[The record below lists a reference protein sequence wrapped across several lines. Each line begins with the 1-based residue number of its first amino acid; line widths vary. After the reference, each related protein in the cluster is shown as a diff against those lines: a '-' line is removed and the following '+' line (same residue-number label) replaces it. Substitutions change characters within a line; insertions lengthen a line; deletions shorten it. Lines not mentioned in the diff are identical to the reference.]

1 MPPATPSPPPRP
13 TPTTPSTRPDGAS
26 PSPEAGAAPGPAASA
41 ATRPA
46 DEPAA
51 ARFGVVFAVVAA
63 GVAMANLDVFIV
75 NVALPDVGRHFTGA
89 SLSSLSWI
97 LNAYAVVFAALLVP
111 AGRFADRTGP
121 KRAYLGGIAVFTV
134 ASAACAVAP
143 GVWSL
148 VGARAVQ
155 AAGAAFLTPSS
166 LALLV
171 AAAPPARRLAAVRAW
186 TAMSGLA
193 AALGPVAGGLLTQL
207 DWRWVFL
214 VNVPAGIAVL
224 LAGPRVVRSPD
235 RGGAP
240 AGRTARPD
248 LAGAGLLTAGIAA
261 LALALVKSNDWGW
274 DSGGVIGTL
283 VAAAVLL
290 VLFVRRSARHPEPVL
305 PLPLLRVPG
314 FAPAS
319 VANLLFAVAFAAM
332 LLSAVLW
339 CRQVWHWSALRTG
352 LAIAPGPLMV
362 PGLAVGAG
370 PLARRTGAAPIAI
383 AGCAAFAAGIAW
395 WTWMMSPDDGYAAGM
410 LPGMLLTGVGVG
422 LALPTLVGAA
432 VSALPPRDFSTGSG
446 MVTMARQI
454 GTVLGVAMLIAAL
467 GPDAAPGGA
476 GAFDDGWRL
485 VLLATL
491 ATAAACLLIRRPR
504 LTAAAPAAAP
514 PGDSAGSV

>member
-1 MPPATPSPPPRP
+1 MPATTPSPPPRP
-13 TPTTPSTRPDGAS
+13 TPPSTQA
-26 PSPEAGAAPGPAASA
+26 AAPAPAP
-41 ATRPA
+41 PA
-46 DEPAA
+46 G
-51 ARFGVVFAVVAA
+51 ARFGGVFAVVAA

-134 ASAACAVAP
+134 ASALCAVAP

-171 AAAPPARRLAAVRAW
+171 AAAPPARRLAAVRGW

-224 LAGPRVVRSPD
+224 LAGPRVIRSPGQGA
-235 RGGAP
+235 RRVRAARRVRGRAGPGRRAGPGGAPGQGGAP

-274 DSGGVIGTL
+274 GSGGVIGTL

-290 VLFVRRSARHPEPVL
+290 VLFVHRSARHPEPVL
-305 PLPLLRVPG
+305 PLRLLRVPG

-370 PLARRTGAAPIAI
+370 PLARRIGAAPIAI

-395 WTWMMSPDDGYAAGM
+395 WTWAMSPDDGYAAGM

-467 GPDAAPGGA
+467 GSDAAPGGA

-485 VLLATL
+485 VLLASL
-491 ATAAACLLIRRPR
+491 ATAAACLAIRRPR
-504 LTAAAPAAAP
+504 PPA
-514 PGDSAGSV
+514 GDSAEM